1 MVMDLAHAGRSGSL
15 TLDAATVTTV
25 MALGV
30 FHGLNPGMGWLFA
43 VSFGLQERSRSA
55 LLRSLVPIAA
65 GHELSVLPIA
75 VAIVVFASEVTRAVA
90 VAVFAAGLVAFGV
103 YLLLRKR
110 HLRWVGMRLT
120 RWQLAWWSFLM
131 STATGAGLM
140 LAPVLLGS
148 GHSPDDQLLTSA
160 LDGQIMTAALAALLH
175 AIAML
180 AASGAVALLVYDVV
194 GLRILRTAWVN
205 LDKIWAVAFVGAGVF
220 VWLG

>member
-1 MVMDLAHAGRSGSL
+1 MDLAHAAHSGGL
-15 TLDAATVTTV
+15 TLDAPTMAAVL
-25 MALGV
+25 ALGV

-75 VAIVVFASEVTRAVA
+75 VAIVVFASQVTRAVA
-90 VAVFAAGLVAFGV
+90 VTVCAAGLVAFGV

-140 LAPVLLGS
+140 LTPVLLGS
-148 GHSPDDQLLTSA
+148 APPPDDQLLSSA
-160 LDGQIMTAALAALLH
+160 LQGQLLAAALLAIVH
-175 AIAML
+175 AGAML
-180 AASGAVALLVYDVV
+180 ATSGAVAVLVYDLV
-194 GLRILRTAWVN
+194 GLRLLRTAWIN
-205 LDKIWAVAFVGAGVF
+205 LDKIWAAAFIGAGIF

>member
-1 MVMDLAHAGRSGSL
+1 MHLAHGAPTGSFA
-15 TLDAATVTTV
+15 LDVATMAAV

-65 GHELSVLPIA
+65 GHELSVLPMA
-75 VAIVVFASEVTRAVA
+75 VAIVVFASQVTRAVA
-90 VAVFAAGLVAFGV
+90 VAVCAAGLVAFGV

-148 GHSPDDQLLTSA
+148 GPSPDDRLLTSA
-160 LDGQIMTAALAALLH
+160 LQGQLLTAALAAVLH
-175 AIAML
+175 AVAML
-180 AASGAVALLVYDVV
+180 ATSGAVAVLVYDLV
-194 GLRILRTAWVN
+194 GLRILRTAWINV
-205 LDKIWAVAFVGAGVF
+205 DKIWAAAFIGAGIF

>member
-1 MVMDLAHAGRSGSL
+1 MVMDLAHAVPSGSL
-15 TLDAATVTTV
+15 TLDTATVTAV
-25 MALGV
+25 MALGAL
-30 FHGLNPGMGWLFA
+30 HGLNPGMGWLFA

-55 LLRSLVPIAA
+55 LLHSLVPIAV

-90 VAVFAAGLVAFGV
+90 VAVVAVGLVTFGI

-110 HLRWVGMRLT
+110 HLHWVGMRLT

-140 LAPVLLGS
+140 LAPVLLGR

-180 AASGAVALLVYDVV
+180 ATSGAVALLVYDVV

-205 LDKIWAVAFVGAGVF
+205 LDKIWAAAFVGAGVF

>member
-1 MVMDLAHAGRSGSL
+1 MDLAHAGPSGDL
-15 TLDAATVTTV
+15 RLDTATVTAV
-25 MALGV
+25 LALGV

-65 GHELSVLPIA
+65 GHELAVLPIA
-75 VAIVVFASEVTRAVA
+75 VAIVVFASRVTRAVA
-90 VAVFAAGLVAFGV
+90 VTVFATGLVAFGV

-131 STATGAGLM
+131 STVTGAGLM
-140 LAPVLLGS
+140 LAPVLLNS
-148 GHSPDDQLLTSA
+148 GPAPDDDQLLTSA
-160 LDGQIMTAALAALLH
+160 LQGQLLAAALAAVLH
-175 AIAML
+175 AVAML
-180 AASGAVALLVYDVV
+180 ATSGTVAVVVYDLV
-194 GLRILRTAWVN
+194 GLRLLRTAWIN
-205 LDKIWAVAFVGAGVF
+205 LDKIWAVAFIGAGIF